1 MFAPL
6 KKCSAFKREVESVR
20 DIAQYFQGAY
30 NDVQDEINRQDDLK
44 EVLKALPQTAT
55 AQVRSQK
62 QRLEAAK
69 EISLRE
75 KGLYVTVIYFNHFC
89 KKINTKCNT

>member
-6 KKCSAFKREVESVR
+6 KKCSAFKREVESVQV
-20 DIAQYFQGAY
+20 IAQYFQDAY

-44 EVLKALPQTAT
+44 KVLKGLPQTAT

-75 KGLYVTVIYFNHFC
+75 KGLYVTVFFPSFFKN
-89 KKINTKCNT
+89 

>member
-6 KKCSAFKREVESVR
+6 KKCSALKREVESVR
-20 DIAQYFQGAY
+20 DTAQYFQGAY
-30 NDVQDEINRQDDLK
+30 NDVQDEINRQNDLK

-55 AQVRSQK
+55 SQVRSSK
-62 QRLEAAK
+62 QRLEAAR

-75 KGLYVTVIYFNHFC
+75 KGLYVTVSFLYLFFV
-89 KKINTKCNT
+89 KTKCQL